1 MLFCLQFCVSLSD
14 VIGVVED
21 VDRWDNTVNCRTIRL
36 TDPSIDGSH
45 KVITLNGV
53 LVRLDYSVVCFS
65 ELQVEP

>member
-1 MLFCLQFCVSLSD
+1 MLFCLRLCVSLSD

-21 VDRWDNTVNCRTIRL
+21 VDRWDSTANCRTIML